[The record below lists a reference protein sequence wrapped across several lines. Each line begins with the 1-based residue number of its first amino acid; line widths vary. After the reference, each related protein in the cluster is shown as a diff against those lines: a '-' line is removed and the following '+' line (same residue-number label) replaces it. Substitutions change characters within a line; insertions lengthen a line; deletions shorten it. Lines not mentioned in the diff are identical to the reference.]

1 MTWRVEPARPYPEGL
16 PTLKP
21 EDYQYF
27 APLLKETED
36 EELSLEEQKERK
48 IMKMLLK
55 AGWLLRTSTRPMLY
69 RQTESVRLYWGY

>member
-1 MTWRVEPARPYPEGL
+1 MTWRAVPARPYPEGL

-55 AGWLLRTSTRPMLY
+55 AGWCDTKHASNSPGFASAPYTKHD
-69 RQTESVRLYWGY
+69 